1 MKKLM
6 MICMLV
12 FATAAFAQAQQG
24 GGRMGGTPEERAKRN
39 VDQLNEKVKLTDDQK
54 TKVTA
59 LYLEQGTKMAKVFES
74 MQDGG
79 DREKMRAEMTK
90 ANEETNT
97 KISALLNDEQ
107 KKAFT
112 AWQTE
117 RAEAMKKRMAERQN
131 GGQ

>member
-24 GGRMGGTPEERAKRN
+24 GGNRGGTPEERAKRS

-59 LYLEQGTKMAKVFES
+59 LYLEQGAKTAKIFEA

-79 DREKMRAEMTK
+79 NRDSVRVMMTK
-90 ANEETNT
+90 ANEATNV

-107 KKAFT
+107 KKTFT
-112 AWQTE
+112 AWQAE
-117 RAEAMKKRMAERQN
+117 RAEAMKKRMAERAA
-131 GGQ
+131 GQ

>member
-12 FATAAFAQAQQG
+12 FCTAAFAQAQQG
-24 GGRMGGTPEERAKRN
+24 GGRMGGTPEERAKRSTE
-39 VDQLNEKVKLTDDQK
+39 QLHEKLKLTDEQK
-54 TKVTA
+54 TKVHA
-59 LYLEQGTKMAKVFES
+59 LYLEQGTSMAKVFES
-74 MQDGG
+74 AQNGG
-79 DREKMRAEMTK
+79 NRDSVRVKMTK
-90 ANEETNT
+90 ANEVTNA

-112 AWQTE
+112 TWQAE
-117 RAEAMKKRMAERQN
+117 RAEAMKKRMQERQK

>member
-6 MICMLV
+6 MIGMLV
-12 FATAAFAQAQQG
+12 FATATFAQAQQG
-24 GGRMGGTPEERAKRN
+24 PGGRMGGTPEERAKRS

-74 MQDGG
+74 MQNGG
-79 DREKMRAEMTK
+79 NRDSIRVTMTK
-90 ANEETNT
+90 ANEQTNA

-107 KKAFT
+107 KKTFT
-112 AWQTE
+112 AWQAE
-117 RAEAMKKRMAERQN
+117 RAEAMKKRMAERS